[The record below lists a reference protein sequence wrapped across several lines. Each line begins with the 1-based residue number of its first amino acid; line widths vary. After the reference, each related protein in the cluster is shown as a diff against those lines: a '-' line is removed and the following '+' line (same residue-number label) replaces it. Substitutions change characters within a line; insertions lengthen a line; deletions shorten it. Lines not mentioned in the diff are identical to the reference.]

1 MGEDYSGLNHLE
13 YLLAETFRGSGSFKE
28 GVFKKGEN
36 VNKRTYK
43 QVLQILIVL
52 VVVICFGSR
61 AEAASKAVWQIGK
74 FDQSSGEFNQ
84 GEVRPPV
91 FAPAHPKS
99 DVLYIVGKS
108 KPATDWPA
116 FQPGSANGRAE
127 FRPHPYTIQF
137 DLSEAPRGVYTLKVA
152 LLVETPRVPRLQ
164 VDINGHRALLYQ
176 HPTLNYAAGDLSSV
190 FLPAY
195 SAGTIAVDLPT
206 NSLKKGTNELVL
218 TAMDEPAERDDV
230 TNSRITYDALAL
242 EQDPDRKFS
251 SAEVTVQALPTIY
264 YQCKEDKLF
273 ELVDVYIRHNS
284 PSKGGQVVLSVGKE
298 KFTEKLSPGWDF
310 GEQLVELAVPE
321 FAPGTKGE
329 VAVSL
334 GGHSRHFPVVLD
346 PAKKWNI
353 FLVPHTHLDVGYTDY
368 QAKVAEAQ
376 SRTLDEAIQMIHD
389 HPDFRFSSDGYWCVR
404 QFLAGRSEEQKKQLF
419 QMVRDKKIFV
429 PTVEASVLT
438 GFPSLETLLRS
449 LYPAFQFHQKHGGDP
464 DYADITDVPS
474 YSWSYASVMA
484 AAGLKYFAAAS
495 DNYRAPVLLLG
506 RLHEKSPFWW
516 EGPDGGRI
524 LMWYSRHYHQMT
536 TLFGMPPQIA
546 GGHDSLPIFLQIYS
560 RPEYKSDATLVYGTQ
575 VENTDLFPQQASLAE
590 EWNEIYAYPRLT
602 YSGFSEAI
610 GYITRQLGDSIPAVR
625 GDGGPYWEDGIIS
638 ATRSAVLER
647 ETEQRALA
655 AEKFSTLSSLV
666 NPHLQPEDEALKR
679 LWNNMVLYDEHTWGA
694 DRSVSNPKSQ
704 ETVEQWAI
712 KEGFAAQAKKDVD
725 YVLRRGLA
733 ALADYIYDPM
743 GTLLVFNPLSWQR
756 SGMVEM
762 DLDKGLELVD
772 LATNRAVPYEVLS
785 TGPAYRRVRFL
796 AQDVPSVG
804 YKAYALKE
812 TKAAS
817 PTAQATAEGAMEN
830 QYYRV
835 VLDPASGAVK
845 SIFDK
850 ELDKELVNASSPY
863 RFDQYL
869 YVTGADQT
877 PNRLIQY
884 SSVSP
889 VPELSIHNASGG
901 RLLSVTNQ
909 PFGVVA
915 RLESSGVNTPRIETE
930 VILFNGQKKIEFIN
944 HVHKTE
950 VYTKEGVYFAFPF
963 AMEHPQ
969 FRYEIQN
976 GFVDPSRDQL
986 PGAGKEWFSVQHWV
1000 AAEQGNVAAALV
1012 PVDASLVALGDIVR
1026 GTWPVE
1032 FGQRPGTIFSY
1043 VMNNYWDTN
1052 YAAGQGG
1059 DFTFR
1064 YVLTSGNN
1072 LPPAYLSRLGREEMS
1087 PLEADQI
1094 TSQDKA
1100 INSPRPLDSAQGSFL
1115 RVDQSNVAL
1124 ETWKTAED
1132 GDGTILRFVEVAGKE
1147 STVDVQTPLLNV
1159 ESAWMSDALERKQG
1173 PLSVSSHGFR
1183 FSVKPFQIVTV
1194 RLEGAAGLK

>member
-1 MGEDYSGLNHLE
+1 L
-13 YLLAETFRGSGSFKE
+13 
-28 GVFKKGEN
+28 GEN
-36 VNKRTYK
+36 VNKSTYK
-43 QVLQILIVL
+43 EFVQILFVL
-52 VVVICFGSR
+52 VVVICSCPR
-61 AEAASKAVWQIGK
+61 AGAAPKVVWQIGK
-74 FDQSSGEFNQ
+74 FDQSSGEFNH

-91 FAPAHPKS
+91 FASPHAKS

-108 KPATDWPA
+108 NPATDWPA

-137 DLSEAPRGVYTLKVA
+137 DLPQAPQGLYTLKVA
-152 LLVETPRVPRLQ
+152 LLVETPRVSRLQ
-164 VDINGHRALLYQ
+164 VEINGHRALLFQ
-176 HPTLNYAAGDLSSV
+176 HPTLNYAGGDTSSV

-195 SAGTIAVDLPT
+195 SSDTIAVDLPT
-206 NSLKKGTNELVL
+206 DFLREGTNELVL

-230 TNSRITYDALAL
+230 TNPGLYYDALEL

-251 SAEVTVQALPTIY
+251 SDEVTVQAVPTIFY
-264 YQCKEDKLF
+264 ERKEAKLF
-273 ELVDVYIRHNS
+273 ELVDVYIRHS
-284 PSKGGQVVLSVGKE
+284 FPSKGGRAVLTLGKE
-298 KFTEKLSPGWDF
+298 KFTETLSPGWDF
-310 GEQLVELAVPE
+310 GEQLVEFAVPE
-321 FAPGTKGE
+321 FAAGTTGE

-334 GGHSRHFPVVLD
+334 GGRPRRFPVVLD

-353 FLVPHTHLDVGYTDY
+353 FVVPHTHLDVGYTDY

-389 HPDFRFSSDGYWCVR
+389 HPDFRFSPDGYWCVR
-404 QFLAGRSEEQKKQLF
+404 QFLAGRSEDQQKQLF
-419 QMVRDKKIFV
+419 QLVKDKKIFV
-429 PTVEASVLT
+429 PTVEASLLT

-449 LYPAFQFHQKHGGDP
+449 LYPAFWFNQKHGGDA

-474 YSWSYASVMA
+474 YSWSYASVLA
-484 AAGLKYFAAAS
+484 AAGLKYLAAGS

-524 LMWYSRHYHQMT
+524 LMWYSRHYHQVM

-546 GGHDSLPIFLQIYS
+546 GGRDALPRFLQIYS
-560 RPEYKSDATLVYGTQ
+560 RPEYKSDAAVIYGTQ
-575 VENTDLFPQQASLAE
+575 VENTDLFPQQASMAE
-590 EWNEIYAYPRLT
+590 EWNRIYAYPRLR
-602 YSGFSEAI
+602 YSGFAEAM
-610 GYITRQLGDSIPAVR
+610 GYIARQFGDAIPVVR

-638 ATRSAVLER
+638 TSRSAALER

-655 AEKFSTLSSLV
+655 AEKFSTLSGLI
-666 NPHLQPEDEALKR
+666 NPRLQPEDEALKR

-694 DRSVSNPKSQ
+694 YCSVSNPQS
-704 ETVEQWAI
+704 EESVEQLAV
-712 KEGFAAQAKKDVD
+712 KEDFATQAKKDVD
-725 YVLRRGLA
+725 YVLRRALA
-733 ALADYIYDPM
+733 ALADYIYDPNR
-743 GTLLVFNPLSWQR
+743 TLLVFNPLSWQR

-772 LATNRAVPYEVLS
+772 LVTSRTVPYEVLS
-785 TGPAYRRVRFL
+785 TGPDYRHIRFL
-796 AQDVPSVG
+796 AQDVASVG

-812 TKAAS
+812 SKAEPAT
-817 PTAQATAEGAMEN
+817 PATTAEGTIEN

-835 VLDPASGAVK
+835 RLDPQSGAVRG
-845 SIFDK
+845 IYDK
-850 ELDKELVNASSPY
+850 ELNKELVNASSPY

-884 SSVSP
+884 SSASP
-889 VPELSIHNASGG
+889 IPELSVHNASGG
-901 RLLSVTNQ
+901 RLLSVAHQ

-944 HVHKTE
+944 HVHKAE
-950 VYTKEGVYFAFPF
+950 VYTKEGVYFAFPL

-976 GFVDPSRDQL
+976 GSVDPSRDQL
-986 PGAGKEWFSVQHWV
+986 PGAGKEWFSAQHWV
-1000 AAEQGNVAAALV
+1000 AAEQGGVTAALV
-1012 PVDASLVALGDIVR
+1012 PVDASLVALGDVVR
-1026 GTWPVE
+1026 GKWPLD
-1032 FGQRPGTIFSY
+1032 FGQRPGTVFSY

-1072 LPPAYLSRLGREEMS
+1072 LEPAYLSRLGSEEMS
-1087 PLEADQI
+1087 PLELDQI

-1100 INSPRPLDSAQGSFL
+1100 LNSPRPLESAQGSFL
-1115 RVDQSNVAL
+1115 QVSNPDVVL
-1124 ETWKTAED
+1124 VTWKMAED
-1132 GDGTILRFVEVAGKE
+1132 GDGTILRFLEVAGRE
-1147 STVDVQTPLLNV
+1147 SSVEVQTPLLNV
-1159 ESAWMSDALERKQG
+1159 AAAWFNDALERKQG
-1173 PLSVSSHGFR
+1173 RLSVSSHGFR

-1194 RLEGAAGLK
+1194 RLEGAASLR

>member
-1 MGEDYSGLNHLE
+1 MP
-13 YLLAETFRGSGSFKE
+13 LL
-28 GVFKKGEN
+28 
-36 VNKRTYK
+36 
-43 QVLQILIVL
+43 L
-52 VVVICFGSR
+52 VIMICLCPCAG
-61 AEAASKAVWQIGK
+61 AASKTVWQIGK
-74 FDQSSGEFNQ
+74 FNQSSGEFNQ
-84 GEVRPPV
+84 GEVPPPV
-91 FAPAHPKS
+91 FASAHPKS

-108 KPATDWPA
+108 NPATDWPA
-116 FQPGSANGRAE
+116 FQPGSSNGKAE
-127 FRPHPYTIQF
+127 FRPHPYAIQF
-137 DLSEAPRGVYTLKVA
+137 DLPEAPQGLYTLKVA
-152 LLVETPRVPRLQ
+152 LLVETPRVSRVQ
-164 VDINGHRALLYQ
+164 VEINGHRALLFQ
-176 HPTLNYAAGDLSSV
+176 HPTLNYAGGDVGSV

-195 SAGTIAVDLPT
+195 SADTIAVDLPT
-206 NSLKKGTNELVL
+206 NFLKKGTNELVL
-218 TAMDEPAERDDV
+218 TAIDEPAERDDV
-230 TNSRITYDALAL
+230 TNPGLFYDALEL

-251 SAEVTVQALPTIY
+251 SGEATVQALPTIFY
-264 YQCKEDKLF
+264 ERKDDKLL

-284 PSKGGQVVLSVGKE
+284 ASKGGQAVLSVGKE
-298 KFTEKLSPGWDF
+298 KFTAKLSPAWDF
-310 GEQLVELAVPE
+310 GEQLVEFAVPE
-321 FAPGTKGE
+321 FAAGTKGE
-329 VAVSL
+329 VSVSL
-334 GGHSRHFPVVLD
+334 GGRTRRFPVVLD
-346 PAKKWNI
+346 PAKKWNL
-353 FLVPHTHLDVGYTDY
+353 FVVPHTHLDVGYTDY

-389 HPDFRFSSDGYWCVR
+389 HPDFRFSPDGYWCVR
-404 QFLAGRSEEQKKQLF
+404 QFLAGRGEEQQKQLF
-419 QMVRDKKIFV
+419 QLVKDKKLFV
-429 PTVEASVLT
+429 PTVEASLLT

-449 LYPAFQFHQKHGGDP
+449 LYPAFRFNQKHGGDS
-464 DYADITDVPS
+464 DYANITDVPS

-484 AAGLKYFAAAS
+484 AAGLKYFAAGS

-516 EGPDGGRI
+516 KGPDGGRI
-524 LMWYSRHYHQMT
+524 LMWYSRHYHQVM

-546 GGHDSLPIFLQIYS
+546 GGHDALPRFFQIYS
-560 RPEYKSDATLVYGTQ
+560 RPEYKSDAAVIYGTQ
-575 VENTDLFPQQASLAE
+575 VENTDLFPQQASMAE
-590 EWNEIYAYPRLT
+590 EWNRIYAYPRLR
-602 YSGFSEAI
+602 YSGFSEAM
-610 GYITRQLGDSIPAVR
+610 GYIARQFGDAIPVVR

-638 ATRSAVLER
+638 TTRSAALER

-655 AEKFSTLSSLV
+655 AEKFSTLSTLV
-666 NPHLQPEDEALKR
+666 NPRLQPEDEALKR

-694 DRSVSNPKSQ
+694 YCSVSNPKSQ

-712 KEGFAAQAKKDVD
+712 KEDFATQAKKDVD
-725 YVLRRGLA
+725 YVLRRGLG
-733 ALADYIYDPM
+733 ALADYIYDPQ
-743 GTLLVFNPLSWQR
+743 GTLLVFNPLSWRR
-756 SGMVEM
+756 SGMVET
-762 DLDKGLELVD
+762 DLDKGRELVD
-772 LATNRAVPYEVLS
+772 LVTNRTVPYEVLS

-804 YKAYALKE
+804 YKAYALKD
-812 TKAAS
+812 TKAEP
-817 PTAQATAEGAMEN
+817 PTAQTAPEGTLEN
-830 QYYRV
+830 AYYRV

-845 SIFDK
+845 SIYDK
-850 ELDKELVNASSPY
+850 ELNKELVNSSSPY

-884 SSVSP
+884 SSASP
-889 VPELSIHNASGG
+889 VPELSVHNASGG

-950 VYTKEGVYFAFPF
+950 VYTKEAVYFAFPF
-963 AMEHPQ
+963 SMEHPQ

-1000 AAEQGNVAAALV
+1000 AAEQGGVTAALA

-1026 GTWPVE
+1026 GTWPEE

-1072 LPPAYLSRLGREEMS
+1072 LAPAYLSRLGREEMS
-1087 PLEADQI
+1087 PLEVDQI

-1100 INSPRPLDSAQGSFL
+1100 IDTPRPLVSTQASFL
-1115 RVDQSNVAL
+1115 DVRQPDVVL
-1124 ETWKTAED
+1124 ETWKIAED
-1132 GDGTILRFVEVAGKE
+1132 GEGTILRFLELAGKE
-1147 STVDVQTPLLNV
+1147 STVDVQTPLLEV
-1159 ESAWMSDALERKQG
+1159 KSAWMNDALERNQG

-1194 RLEGAAGLK
+1194 RLEGVARLK

>member
-1 MGEDYSGLNHLE
+1 
-13 YLLAETFRGSGSFKE
+13 
-28 GVFKKGEN
+28 
-36 VNKRTYK
+36 
-43 QVLQILIVL
+43 
-52 VVVICFGSR
+52 
-61 AEAASKAVWQIGK
+61 
-74 FDQSSGEFNQ
+74 
-84 GEVRPPV
+84 
-91 FAPAHPKS
+91 
-99 DVLYIVGKS
+99 
-108 KPATDWPA
+108 
-116 FQPGSANGRAE
+116 
-127 FRPHPYTIQF
+127 
-137 DLSEAPRGVYTLKVA
+137 
-152 LLVETPRVPRLQ
+152 
-164 VDINGHRALLYQ
+164 
-176 HPTLNYAAGDLSSV
+176 
-190 FLPAY
+190 LP
-195 SAGTIAVDLPT
+195 L
-206 NSLKKGTNELVL
+206 
-218 TAMDEPAERDDV
+218 
-230 TNSRITYDALAL
+230 
-242 EQDPDRKFS
+242 
-251 SAEVTVQALPTIY
+251 
-264 YQCKEDKLF
+264 
-273 ELVDVYIRHNS
+273 
-284 PSKGGQVVLSVGKE
+284 
-298 KFTEKLSPGWDF
+298 
-310 GEQLVELAVPE
+310 
-321 FAPGTKGE
+321 
-329 VAVSL
+329 
-334 GGHSRHFPVVLD
+334 
-346 PAKKWNI
+346 
-353 FLVPHTHLDVGYTDY
+353 
-368 QAKVAEAQ
+368 
-376 SRTLDEAIQMIHD
+376 
-389 HPDFRFSSDGYWCVR
+389 
-404 QFLAGRSEEQKKQLF
+404 
-419 QMVRDKKIFV
+419 
-429 PTVEASVLT
+429 
-438 GFPSLETLLRS
+438 
-449 LYPAFQFHQKHGGDP
+449 
-464 DYADITDVPS
+464 
-474 YSWSYASVMA
+474 
-484 AAGLKYFAAAS
+484 
-495 DNYRAPVLLLG
+495 
-506 RLHEKSPFWW
+506 
-516 EGPDGGRI
+516 
-524 LMWYSRHYHQMT
+524 
-536 TLFGMPPQIA
+536 
-546 GGHDSLPIFLQIYS
+546 FLQIYS
-560 RPEYKSDATLVYGTQ
+560 RPEYKSDAVLVYGTQ
-575 VENTDLFPQQASLAE
+575 VENTDLFPQQASMAE
-590 EWNEIYAYPRLT
+590 DWNKIYAYPRLG

-610 GYITRQLGDSIPAVR
+610 GYIARQFGDAIPVVR

-638 ATRSAVLER
+638 TTRSAVLER

-655 AEKFSTLSSLV
+655 AEKFSTISSLV
-666 NPHLQPEDEALKR
+666 NPRLQPEDEALKR

-694 DRSVSNPKSQ
+694 AQSVSNPKSQ
-704 ETVEQWAI
+704 ETAEQWAI
-712 KEGFAAQAKKDVD
+712 KEGFAIEAKKDVD

-733 ALADYIYDPM
+733 ALADYIYDPK

-772 LATNRAVPYEVLS
+772 AATNRAVPYEVLA

-812 TKAAS
+812 TKAES
-817 PTAQATAEGAMEN
+817 PTPQATAEGTMEN

-850 ELDKELVNASSPY
+850 ELNKELVNASSPY
-863 RFDQYL
+863 RFGQYL

-877 PNRLIQY
+877 PNRLVQY

-909 PFGVVA
+909 PFAVVA
-915 RLESSGVNTPRIETE
+915 RLESAGVNTPRIETE

-1000 AAEQGNVAAALV
+1000 AAEQGDVAAALV

-1026 GTWPVE
+1026 GIWPEE

-1087 PLEADQI
+1087 PLEVDQI

-1115 RVDQSNVAL
+1115 RVDQPNVVL

-1132 GDGTILRFVEVAGKE
+1132 ADGTILRFVEVAGKE
-1147 STVDVQTPLLNV
+1147 SNVDVQTPLLNV

>member
-1 MGEDYSGLNHLE
+1 MP
-13 YLLAETFRGSGSFKE
+13 LAL
-28 GVFKKGEN
+28 V
-36 VNKRTYK
+36 
-43 QVLQILIVL
+43 IVL
-52 VVVICFGSR
+52 CLCRCAGATPKV
-61 AEAASKAVWQIGK
+61 VWQIGE

-84 GEVRPPV
+84 GQVQPPV
-91 FAPAHPKS
+91 LASGHPKC

-108 KPATDWPA
+108 QPASDWPV
-116 FQPGSANGRAE
+116 FQPGSANGTAE

-137 DLSEAPRGVYTLKVA
+137 DLPDTPRGLYTLKVG

-164 VDINGHRALLYQ
+164 VEINGHRALVFQ
-176 HPTLNYAAGDLSSV
+176 HPTLNYAGGDVNSV

-195 SAGTIAVDLPT
+195 SADTIAVDLPT

-230 TNSRITYDALAL
+230 TNSGLTYDALEL
-242 EQDPDRKFS
+242 EQDHDRKFS
-251 SAEVTVQALPTIY
+251 SGEVTVQVLPTVF
-264 YQCKEDKLF
+264 YQRKDDKLF
-273 ELVDVYIRHNS
+273 ELVDVFIRHNS
-284 PSKGGQVVLSVGKE
+284 PSKGGQAALTVGKE
-298 KFTEKLSPGWDF
+298 KFTEKLSPDWEF
-310 GEQLVELAVPE
+310 GDQLVESAVPE

-334 GGHSRHFPVVLD
+334 GGHSRRFPVVLD

-353 FLVPHTHLDVGYTDY
+353 FVVPHTHLDVGYTDY

-376 SRTLDEAIQMIHD
+376 SRTLDEAIQMIRD

-404 QFLAGRSEEQKKQLF
+404 QFLAGRSEDQQKQLF
-419 QMVRDKKIFV
+419 QMVQDKKIFV

-449 LYPAFQFHQKHGGDP
+449 LYPAFQFNQKHGGET
-464 DYADITDVPS
+464 DYANITDVPS

-484 AAGLKYFAAAS
+484 AAGLKYFAAGS

-506 RLHEKSPFWW
+506 RLNEKSPFWW

-524 LMWYSRHYHQMT
+524 LMWYSRHYLQVT
-536 TLFGMPPQIA
+536 TMFGMPPQIA
-546 GGHDSLPIFLQIYS
+546 GGHDSLPLFLQMYS
-560 RPEYKSDATLVYGTQ
+560 HPEYKSDAVLVYGTQ
-575 VENTDLFPQQASLAE
+575 VENTDLFPQQATMAE
-590 EWNEIYAYPRLT
+590 DWNKIYAYPHLQ
-602 YSGFSEAI
+602 YAGFAGAL
-610 GYITRQLGDSIPAVR
+610 GYIAKQFGDAIPVVR

-638 ATRSAVLER
+638 TARSAVLER
-647 ETEQRALA
+647 ETEQRAMA

-666 NPHLQPEDEALKR
+666 NPRLRPEADVLKG

-694 DRSVSNPKSQ
+694 AGSVSDPKSR

-712 KEGFAAQAKKDVD
+712 KEDFATQAKKDVD
-725 YVLRRGLA
+725 YVLRRGLG
-733 ALADYIYDPM
+733 ALADYIYDPK

-772 LATNRAVPYEVLS
+772 LAASRAVPYEVLS
-785 TGPAYRRVRFL
+785 TGPAYRRVRFF

-812 TKAAS
+812 TKAEP
-817 PTAQATAEGAMEN
+817 PTPQATAEETLEN

-835 VLDPASGAVK
+835 VLDPAGGAVR
-845 SIFDK
+845 SILDK
-850 ELDKELVNASSPY
+850 ELNKELVNASSPY

-877 PNRLIQY
+877 PNRLVRY
-884 SSVSP
+884 SSVTP
-889 VPELSIHNASGG
+889 VPEFSIHNAGAG
-901 RLLSVTNQ
+901 RLLSVTDQ
-909 PFGVVA
+909 PFGFVA

-1000 AAEQGNVAAALV
+1000 TAEQDGVTAALV
-1012 PVDASLVALGDIVR
+1012 PVDAPLVTFGDIVR
-1026 GTWPVE
+1026 GTWPLD
-1032 FGQRPGTIFSY
+1032 FGQRPGTILSY
-1043 VMNNYWDTN
+1043 IMNNYWDTN

-1072 LPPAYLSRLGREEMS
+1072 LQPAYLSRLGWEEMS
-1087 PLEADQI
+1087 PLEVDQI

-1115 RVDQSNVAL
+1115 QVNQPDVVL
-1124 ETWKTAED
+1124 VTWKRAED
-1132 GDGTILRFVEVAGKE
+1132 GEGTILRFLEVAGKE
-1147 STVDVQTPLLNV
+1147 SSVDVQTPLLDLT
-1159 ESAWMSDALERKQG
+1159 SAWVSDAMERKQG
-1173 PLSVSSHGFR
+1173 PLSVSSHSFR

-1194 RLEGAAGLK
+1194 RLVGAADLK